1 MLENSLEIVIIVK
14 VKAINNGLTMIK
26 NTENSY
32 GTVAKILHW
41 IVALMIISLI
51 IVGFVMSDMENSDQK
66 WQLYGA
72 HKATGVLVLA
82 LIIVRLLWRL
92 VNKTV
97 LLPATVPAWQK
108 KLAYITHIF
117 LYCAMLTMAISGFS
131 MSVIGGH
138 AIDFYGLFV
147 IPAFAKNEAVAKIF
161 WQIHGYTAYII
172 VGLIATHFLGA
183 LYHHYV
189 LKDNVLVRM
198 ISNTVSHFK

>member
-1 MLENSLEIVIIVK
+1 
-14 VKAINNGLTMIK
+14 MIK

-32 GTVAKILHW
+32 GTVTKALHW

-72 HKATGVLVLA
+72 HKATGILA
-82 LIIVRLLWRL
+82 LTLIIVRLLWRL

-97 LLPATVPAWQK
+97 LLPETVPVWQK
-108 KLAYITHIF
+108 KAAYITHIS
-117 LYCAMLTMAISGFS
+117 LYCAMLTMAMSGLL
-131 MSVIGGH
+131 MSLIGGYE
-138 AIDFYGLFV
+138 INFYGLFV

-172 VGLIATHFLGA
+172 VALIATHFLAA
-183 LYHHYV
+183 LYHHYL

-198 ISNTVSHFK
+198 ITITKNNFDTRLNSQKNISQN